1 MNRKLIRTTL
11 ADLKDKGREI
21 TIQKRASG
29 EHRHSGG
36 HDRDRGDR
44 GERGDRGDRGE
55 RDDRPR
61 RPMPDRERRPMQR
74 PMGPPPAAAVEKPS
88 KRKLPPPTDTSAEY
102 YYYKKQIDAQTQMVI
117 VLKDGEQIEGTLVW
131 YDRNALKINRADG
144 PNLMLLKHNVKYMFK
159 AEERENKE

>member
-11 ADLKDKGREI
+11 ADLKDKGREV
-21 TIQKRASG
+21 TIQKRAV

-36 HDRDRGDR
+36 DRDRDR
-44 GERGDRGDRGE
+44 DRDRE
-55 RDDRPR
+55 HSR
-61 RPMPDRERRPMQR
+61 RPMPDRERRPMPPR
-74 PMGPPPAAAVEKPS
+74 PLGPLPSAIVEKPS

-117 VLKDGEQIEGTLVW
+117 VLKDGEEIEGTLVW
-131 YDRNALKINRADG
+131 YDRNALKINRTNG

-159 AEERENKE
+159 AEERDKKE